1 MDSLVKKVIGIINKT
16 QKIIEVLPF
25 LKKFVYLI
33 PVEILSFKLAK
44 GYGIILTFSMHRHF
58 KRPKNT
64 NSSCLKSK
72 FILFSKPD
80 FL

>member
-33 PVEILSFKLAK
+33 HVEILSFKLAK
-44 GYGIILTFSMHRHF
+44 DYEIILTFSMHRLF

-64 NSSCLKSK
+64 NSSCLKSN
-72 FILFSKPD
+72 
-80 FL
+80 